1 MKVPKTADSILAE
14 LPIHS
19 KAFPSEGVMACVL
32 LNLPSRAFENY
43 ASIAAFLVS
52 GV

>member
-1 MKVPKTADSILAE
+1 MIVPSTTDSILAG

-19 KAFPSEGVMACVL
+19 KAFLSEGVMACVL

-52 GV
+52 DV